1 MKIMNKLFKVLWIFM
16 NLYLKTLR
24 KALILV
30 PLSQDALSDLPV
42 MISWTSEFIQM
53 EPQLEAR
60 MLASTSKIPTTRDWL
75 NASLN
80 LDWSQHINKAAPKS
94 RWPISSSLL
103 EKPLWVEL
111 PPLMMLKTTMLMTLW
126 QSSFV
131 KVSRLEESQTKTVMS
146 QLD

>member
-53 EPQLEAR
+53 EPRLEAR

-80 LDWSQHINKAAPKS
+80 LDWSQHINKAAPKP